1 MSTYLETAVAAARAA
16 GNLLR
21 DNFGG
26 DLHVNAFAA
35 HDIKLELDEKA
46 QELITQMILQRHHD
60 HAIFGEEG
68 IGGDQDSEFQWVVDP
83 LDGTVNYFYGI
94 PHFCVSVA
102 LRQKEEILVGVI
114 YDPMR
119 EELFTAERGGPAL
132 LNGKPMAVSART
144 KLSEAIVSV
153 GLAKVA
159 QTINLG
165 LPVMQDLIH
174 RVRKC
179 RMMGSAALDLAYVA
193 SGRLDAYIEAGVR
206 IWDVAAGVLL
216 VENAGGH
223 VLMTPRPDAPDKI
236 TVVASSGLI
245 AEISE
250 SGQRLTE

>member
-1 MSTYLETAVAAARAA
+1 MSTYLETAVAAAHAA

-46 QELITQMILQRHHD
+46 QELITQIILQKHHD

-68 IGGDQDSEFQWVVDP
+68 IAGNQDSEFQWVVDP

-102 LRQKEEILVGVI
+102 LRQRDEILVGVI

-132 LNGKPMAVSART
+132 LNGKPMVVSARSE
-144 KLSEAIVSV
+144 LSEAIVSV

-159 QTINLG
+159 QTIDLG

-193 SGRLDAYIEAGVR
+193 NGRLDAYIEAGVR
-206 IWDVAAGVLL
+206 IWDIAAGVLM
-216 VENAGGH
+216 VGNAGGN
-223 VLMTPRPDAPDKI
+223 VVMTPRPDAPDKI
-236 TVVASSGLI
+236 TVVASSGRI
-245 AEISE
+245 AEIAQ